1 MATHIRRIRSPA
13 CIKAIRHR
21 IFEISLTSDMASVAK
36 LLMIQGGKCFYCG
49 NKLVLEDATVDHV
62 MPKALGGD
70 NTEANTVACCH
81 SINQA
86 FGNATPKEKLTAIIN
101 AGGRIECPPKPVKK
115 ATAAV
120 IESPSPTPDQT
131 QKLKP
136 QPAPSP
142 VPKPATGPNAA
153 ARKQAQI
160 KQKPAPER
168 RPSELRKQLQ
178 EAFQAAAAVN
188 GGNKAMLTAV
198 SLELRKRVQ
207 GFVVKSYG
215 EKTFAKLVS
224 VLGYRI
230 DKNWCLPPKQ

>member
-1 MATHIRRIRSPA
+1 
-13 CIKAIRHR
+13 
-21 IFEISLTSDMASVAK
+21 MASVAK

-49 NKLVLEDATVDHV
+49 NKLVLEEATVDHV
-62 MPKALGGD
+62 IPKALGGD

-115 ATAAV
+115 ATTAA
-120 IESPSPTPDQT
+120 IESPSPTPDQPP
-131 QKLKP
+131 KL

-142 VPKPATGPNAA
+142 VPKQTARPNAA
-153 ARKQAQI
+153 AHKQAQT
-160 KQKPAPER
+160 KQKPAPEKK
-168 RPSELRKQLQ
+168 PSELRKQLQ
-178 EAFQAAAAVN
+178 EAFQAAAVVN

-230 DKNWCLPPKQ
+230 DKNWCLPPKK